1 MMMFLTFQ
9 RLSSWLLLVLCC
21 QIPCIMAHFLI
32 KDIAI
37 AAILGGL
44 LKPRFVPLPI
54 PLPIP
59 FTINKHVRKPYPV
72 PVYTHSAEAYQVGG
86 GQPFSHYSH
95 DTLDDIEQLQ
105 QLSGSHA
112 LAQLESAADN
122 IDSWV
127 QQLSISS
134 GGLEGSY
141 SDSIPDIHDD
151 LDEYSDGLADIHG
164 IEDWW

>member
-1 MMMFLTFQ
+1 MMLLTFR
-9 RLSSWLLLVLCC
+9 RLFHLLLLFLCS
-21 QIPCIMAHFLI
+21 QIPSIIAMSLI

-37 AAILGGL
+37 AAILSGI

-54 PLPIP
+54 PLPFP

-72 PVYTHSAEAYQVGG
+72 PVYTHSAEAYQVDG
-86 GQPFSHYSH
+86 GQQYSHYSH
-95 DTLDDIEQLQ
+95 DTLDDIAQLQ

-134 GGLEGSY
+134 GGLKGSY
-141 SDSIPDIHDD
+141 SDDIPIIHEDF
-151 LDEYSDGLADIHG
+151 DEFSHGLADIHG
-164 IEDWW
+164 VEDWW